1 VIETGEEERLRTILG
16 SISNQARLTFFEWGL
31 TRGLT
36 RGLTK
41 ADPPASPNCA
51 TAQPLNALK
60 RQDHLILDGVF
71 LLKNFA
77 RYLRDP
83 MVARTIP
90 LFHSHREDLD
100 RLRASAQGRFVPV

>member
-1 VIETGEEERLRTILG
+1 MIETGEEERLRTILG

-36 RGLTK
+36 K
-41 ADPPASPNCA
+41 ADPPASPNGT

-60 RQDHLILDGVF
+60 RQDNLILDGVF